1 MRSSARLFAVALL
14 ATLALPLAWPGARA
28 FAQVAPDGDTPP
40 PPPPPEPEPSPEPDA
55 SPAPDEPEELP
66 PDELP
71 PQPVFNPTPSASPD
85 ASPEPSASPS
95 PDSDSDGG
103 GPGRPKPRG
112 LIIGLELGVGGVT
125 GAPAHVYDF
134 GFGKNLVIGYF
145 IGNTTLE
152 WHFAQTYSLRAKE
165 TALEGTSTAGNM
177 ELSSAGIRQRLF
189 GPRPLLEV
197 YLGAARASVPLLVPG
212 NIDSPGV
219 HTSSAVGVG
228 GLAGVAIGFPIYR
241 LVMASLEVRAGYLF
255 WENPS
260 QPYVVPTGPDPAGS
274 GGVTFDSSSD
284 DIGGTPWTVTLGLRT
299 PLGN

>member
-1 MRSSARLFAVALL
+1 MRSSARLLAALLL
-14 ATLALPLAWPGARA
+14 ATLTLTLAWPGARA
-28 FAQVAPDGDTPP
+28 QAQVAPDGDTPP
-40 PPPPPEPEPSPEPDA
+40 PPPEPEPTPEPDA

-66 PDELP
+66 PDEQP
-71 PQPVFNPTPSASPD
+71 PQPVFNPTPSASPEP
-85 ASPEPSASPS
+85 SPEPSASPDAD
-95 PDSDSDGG
+95 PDA
-103 GPGRPKPRG
+103 PGRPRPRG
-112 LIIGLELGVGGVT
+112 LIIGLELGVGGIT

-165 TALEGTSTAGNM
+165 SALEGTSTSGNM

-228 GLAGVAIGFPIYR
+228 GLAGVAVGFPIYR

-260 QPYVVPTGPDPAGS
+260 QPYVVPTGADPAGS
-274 GGVTFDSSSD
+274 GGVTFDTSSD
-284 DIGGTPWTVTLGLRT
+284 DIDGMPWTVTLGLRA